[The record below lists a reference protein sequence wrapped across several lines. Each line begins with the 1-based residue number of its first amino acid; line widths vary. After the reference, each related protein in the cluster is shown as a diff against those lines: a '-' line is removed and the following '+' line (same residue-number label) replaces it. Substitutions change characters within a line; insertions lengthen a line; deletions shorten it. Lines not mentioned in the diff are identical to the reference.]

1 MNWQLLIVDLIITAA
16 LVLTV
21 IRVFRFF
28 STPATKCHGCSGC
41 SLKEQIHK
49 SKV

>member
-1 MNWQLLIVDLIITAA
+1 MNWQLLIVDLIIAAA
-16 LVLTV
+16 LGLTA
-21 IRVFRFF
+21 IRLYRFF
-28 STPATKCHGCSGC
+28 SPPATKCHGCSGC

>member
-1 MNWQLLIVDLIITAA
+1 MNWQLLIVELIITAA

-28 STPATKCHGCSGC
+28 STPASKCHGCSGC